1 MTNRGW
7 NMNDGGFGEC
17 IGSVSD
23 DCFVNCPAHLLI
35 VNCPAHLL
43 KLHTCFWIDAFPYD
57 KGHWSDASKGTN

>member
-1 MTNRGW
+1 MTDRGW

-23 DCFVNCPAHLLI
+23 DCSVICPAHLLI
-35 VNCPAHLL
+35 SDEAPHLL
-43 KLHTCFWIDAFPYD
+43 WIDAFPCD